1 MSIELTNEQKA
12 EIVRQHLYTLSV
24 ARYNVE
30 LSIEEINATS
40 FPDEA
45 NLENLNDQITDIDSK
60 IDALTLTMAS
70 LITF

>member
-45 NLENLNDQITDIDSK
+45 NLENLNEQLTDIDSK
-60 IDALTLTMAS
+60 IDVLTVTMAS

>member
-24 ARYNVE
+24 AKYNVE
-30 LSIEEINATS
+30 LSIEEISATT
-40 FPDEA
+40 FPDA
-45 NLENLNDQITDIDSK
+45 ASLENLNEQLTDIDSK
-60 IDALTLTMAS
+60 INVLTVTMAS